1 MTLYAPLGAS
11 WMDFHADRITNALEF
26 LILNG
31 WDTFGFTVW
40 SVCSDCLLESSWS
53 EGVTSHHAINFWP
66 FLVMYFFG
74 GIEYVLLFGP
84 SFDKLIIFISA
95 VLMAELIIKST
106 KNLSNL
112 PDFFIGIGCFALFAI
127 SPWTY
132 KMLLGG
138 WWEAYFLMFFLAAM
152 LLFENKKF
160 KLGLVSFFLAA
171 TMHYLWALVLLIFY
185 ILLTISPLLI
195 KNETSSIDRFF
206 PPNTITFKTRL
217 NVMLFIGIPVFGII
231 FSQLITS
238 SYIDFGTNSSIF
250 YRMGISGNDAHNGG
264 LIGALQFLAGSR
276 FTQCF
281 GGQGMEFLSGNSLAM
296 IGVYNCLFS
305 LIGMTF
311 LSLLSLVG
319 IYFLIK
325 NSQLAMK
332 VLLPLIFCLLFFITV
347 FQQSLS
353 VHLMGYSFIFSA
365 LFAAGIIYMML
376 MVQTQ
381 ISSPI
386 LGFIFSIPCIS
397 GILVL
402 SIRVSMLSGMS

>member
-1 MTLYAPLGAS
+1 
-11 WMDFHADRITNALEF
+11 
-26 LILNG
+26 
-31 WDTFGFTVW
+31 
-40 SVCSDCLLESSWS
+40 
-53 EGVTSHHAINFWP
+53 
-66 FLVMYFFG
+66 
-74 GIEYVLLFGP
+74 
-84 SFDKLIIFISA
+84 
-95 VLMAELIIKST
+95 
-106 KNLSNL
+106 
-112 PDFFIGIGCFALFAI
+112 
-127 SPWTY
+127 
-132 KMLLGG
+132 
-138 WWEAYFLMFFLAAM
+138 
-152 LLFENKKF
+152 
-160 KLGLVSFFLAA
+160 
-171 TMHYLWALVLLIFY
+171 
-185 ILLTISPLLI
+185 
-195 KNETSSIDRFF
+195 
-206 PPNTITFKTRL
+206 
-217 NVMLFIGIPVFGII
+217 
-231 FSQLITS
+231 
-238 SYIDFGTNSSIF
+238 
-250 YRMGISGNDAHNGG
+250 
-264 LIGALQFLAGSR
+264 
-276 FTQCF
+276 
-281 GGQGMEFLSGNSLAM
+281 MEFLSGNSLAM